1 MTELTPTT
9 VLGLGAMGSALAEAL
24 VAAGH
29 PTTVWN
35 RSATRPEPRGCV
47 RAGTVQD
54 AVAASGLVILCLLDH
69 GSVRDV
75 LSTVGPLDGKTIVN
89 LTSCAPAQARDL
101 AAWATERGADY
112 LDGGIMAVPPMIATP
127 AAFVLYSG
135 SQTAFDHARPAL
147 DRFGESHYL
156 GTDPGSAAL
165 YDLSLLSGMYG
176 LLAGILHAYA
186 VIGSEGVAATSFAP
200 LLARWLTT
208 MVGFTASAA
217 EQIDRGDY
225 SVGVA
230 SSLAMQSA
238 GFTELLELA
247 EHNGI
252 SPELIAPLGPL
263 MARRVADG
271 HGHED
276 IIGVI
281 ELLKKGANHE

>member
-1 MTELTPTT
+1 MTELPPTT

-24 VAAGH
+24 LAAGH

-35 RSATRPEPRGCV
+35 RSATRPEPRGSL
-47 RAGTVQD
+47 RAGTARD
-54 AVAASGLVILCLLDH
+54 AVAASRLVILCLLDH
-69 GSVRDV
+69 SSVRDV
-75 LSTVGPLDGKTIVN
+75 LGTAGPLDGKTIVN
-89 LTSCAPAQARDL
+89 LTSCTPAQARDL

-127 AAFVLYSG
+127 AAFILYSG
-135 SQTAFDHARPAL
+135 SRTAFDQARPVL
-147 DRFGESHYL
+147 DRFGESHHL

-186 VIGSEGVAATSFAP
+186 VVGSEGVAATSFAP
-200 LLARWLTT
+200 LLTRWLTT
-208 MVGFTASAA
+208 MVGFAASAA

-225 SVGVA
+225 SVGVV

-247 EHNGI
+247 ERSGI

-263 MARRVADG
+263 MTRRVADG

-276 IIGVI
+276 ITGVI
-281 ELLKKGANHE
+281 ELLKKGASHE

>member
-1 MTELTPTT
+1 MTDHTPTT

-24 VAAGH
+24 LAAGH

-35 RSATRPEPRGCV
+35 RSATRPEPRGSV
-47 RAGTVQD
+47 RATKAQD
-54 AVAASGLVILCLLDH
+54 AVAATELVVVCLLDH
-69 GSVRDV
+69 HSVRDV
-75 LSTVGPLDGKTIVN
+75 LGAAGPLDGKTIVN
-89 LTSCAPAQARDL
+89 LTSCSPEQARDL
-101 AAWATERGADY
+101 AAWTTERGADY

-127 AAFVLYSG
+127 AAFILYSG
-135 SQTAFDHARPAL
+135 SQAAFEQARPVL

-156 GTDPGSAAL
+156 GTDPGSAAV

-186 VIGSEGVAATSFAP
+186 VVGAEGVAATTFAP
-200 LLARWLTT
+200 LLTRWLTT
-208 MVGFTASAA
+208 MVGFAASAA
-217 EQIDRGDY
+217 EQIDSGDY
-225 SVGVA
+225 ATGVV
-230 SSLAMQSA
+230 SPLAMQSTA
-238 GFTELLELA
+238 FTELLHLA

-276 IIGVI
+276 ITGVI
-281 ELLKKGANHE
+281 ELLKKGAHHD